1 MSSACTHRGGSVLTG
16 AGSPRALPAPRGAR
30 PASLGDARN
39 PAPCFGHRVQLM
51 HEHAER
57 LGSLLEA
64 AQLFPVC
71 SKKRKKKYLLFNSGL
86 RQEIIIPRAPSPH

>member
-1 MSSACTHRGGSVLTG
+1 MTG
-16 AGSPRALPAPRGAR
+16 AGSPRALPAPGEAR

-39 PAPCFGHRVQLM
+39 PALCSGHRVQLM

-57 LGSLLEA
+57 LCSLLEA
-64 AQLFPVC
+64 AQLSSQFVP
-71 SKKRKKKYLLFNSGL
+71 RKEKKYLLFNSGL

>member
-16 AGSPRALPAPRGAR
+16 PGSPRALPAPRGAR

-64 AQLFPVC
+64 AQLSSHFVPRKG
-71 SKKRKKKYLLFNSGL
+71 KKIF
-86 RQEIIIPRAPSPH
+86 AV